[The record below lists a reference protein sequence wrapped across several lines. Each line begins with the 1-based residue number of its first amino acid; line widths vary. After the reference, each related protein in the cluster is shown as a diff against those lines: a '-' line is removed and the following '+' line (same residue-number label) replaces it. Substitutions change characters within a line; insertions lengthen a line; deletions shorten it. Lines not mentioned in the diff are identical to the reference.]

1 MSNAKG
7 SLKRKRKF
15 RTSAQNS
22 LFNSSNRKTT
32 TYRHKCY
39 KTPPDKMFATVTIK
53 MIKLQM
59 PTKIFFSNTYVEVVA
74 G

>member
-1 MSNAKG
+1 
-7 SLKRKRKF
+7 
-15 RTSAQNS
+15 
-22 LFNSSNRKTT
+22 
-32 TYRHKCY
+32 
-39 KTPPDKMFATVTIK
+39 MFATVTIK